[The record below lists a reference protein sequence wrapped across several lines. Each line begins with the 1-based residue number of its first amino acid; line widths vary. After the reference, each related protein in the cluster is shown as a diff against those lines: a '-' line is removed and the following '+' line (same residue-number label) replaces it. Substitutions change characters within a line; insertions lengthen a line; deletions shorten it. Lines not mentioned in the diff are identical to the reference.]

1 MSREFDIIVWG
12 ATGFTGQ
19 LVAEYLLEK
28 YGVGGELTWAIGGR
42 NEAKLEKVRGKLGGA
57 ADGLVVIKGD
67 SDDEEFLDKMAA
79 RTRVVC
85 TTVGPYALYG
95 SKLVAACA
103 HQGTHYCD
111 LAGEVQWMRRMIDQH
126 HDTARDSGARIV
138 HTCGFDSIPSDMGV
152 HLMQREMRA
161 RHGVACAA
169 VKYRTRDF
177 KGGFSGGTVASMLN
191 MMEEVERDPS
201 IKNVLEDPY
210 GLNPE
215 GERRGLDGPENS
227 VAQYDDEFGAWAAPF
242 VMAAINTKVVRRSNA
257 LLDHAYGTEF
267 RYDEATLMSGPLGF
281 ARAIAMSGG
290 TALLNAAM
298 GLGGLRRMFAKLL
311 PDPGEGPSKEA
322 RESGFFHIQLL
333 GKHPTDASY
342 DVRGRVRG
350 DRDPGYGATAKM
362 LGESA
367 VCLAK
372 DQLHSSGG
380 VLTPAVAMGDALLE
394 RLNLNAGVK
403 FTVEN

>member
-1 MSREFDIIVWG
+1 MPREFEVIVWG

-19 LVAEYLLEK
+19 LVAEYFLGR
-28 YGVGGELTWAIGGR
+28 YGVGQELNWAIAGR
-42 NEAKLEKVRGKLGGA
+42 NEAKLGKVRSELGAGC
-57 ADGLVVIKGD
+57 DDLPMLVGD
-67 SDDEEFLDKMAA
+67 SDDQEFLTALAA

-95 SKLVAACA
+95 SKLVRACA
-103 HQGTHYCD
+103 ERGTHYCD
-111 LAGEVQWMRRMIDQH
+111 LTGEVQWMRRMIDEH
-126 HDTARDSGARIV
+126 HDTARSSGARIV

-169 VKYRTRDF
+169 VKYRTREF

-201 IKNVLEDPY
+201 INEVLEDPY
-210 GLNPE
+210 GLNPS
-215 GERRGLDGPENS
+215 GERRGLDGPENNL
-227 VAQYDDEFGAWAAPF
+227 ARYDDEFGAWAAPF
-242 VMAAINTKVVRRSNA
+242 MMAAINTKVVRRSNA
-257 LLDHAYGTEF
+257 LLDHAYGNEF
-267 RYDEATLMSGPLGF
+267 RYDEATLLAEPLGM
-281 ARAIAMSGG
+281 AKAIAMSGG
-290 TALLNAAM
+290 TALLNAAL
-298 GLGGLRRMFAKLL
+298 GLGGLRRMLAKTL
-311 PDPGEGPSKEA
+311 PDPGQGPDKAA
-322 RESGFFHIQLL
+322 RESGFFHIELL

-342 DVRGRVRG
+342 DVRGQVRG
-350 DRDPGYGATAKM
+350 DRDPGYGATARM

-372 DQLHSSGG
+372 DELHSSGG
-380 VLTPAVAMGDALLE
+380 ILTPAVAMGDALLE